1 MSTPYYKLLDFALIL
16 AASLLAYEIRFHSTK
31 LPLEYLIPSAIF
43 IISSVASLA
52 ATSFYNS
59 TNSQLTSRKIFS
71 LGSGLIIAAAITI
84 TYLFLTKTGA
94 SYSRIWFTQ
103 MCVIS
108 FILLLVSRLVIEKLF
123 VVSTGSKC
131 VILIGG
137 NQTAKAAAETLRG
150 AEALRQ
156 GIRFLK
162 HFTSSTVS
170 NRPIEDSVAQAQ
182 KYISRLAVDETRSL
196 SVNEVW
202 ITSDIFTELP
212 PSQLELYFSDTS
224 ATIVYVPEMPPTSGY
239 DLSKLDFVLGIPT
252 WNSSFR
258 KSHKLNGMLK
268 YVEDKLVAAAAL
280 MLLSPVIFTVAILIK
295 LDSKGPVLYKQNRH
309 GFGGKQFKIYKF
321 RTMTEEASSAE
332 FKQAVK
338 DDPRITRI
346 GKTLRRLSID
356 ELPQLLN
363 VLNGSMSIVGPRP
376 HPMGLN
382 ESFRHSI
389 DSYMQRHSVKPGIT
403 GLAQVHGFR
412 GETREKWQMEQRI
425 SYDLEYVRNW
435 SIALD
440 IWILWRTITHLV
452 SKENAY

>member
-1 MSTPYYKLLDFALIL
+1 
-16 AASLLAYEIRFHSTK
+16 
-31 LPLEYLIPSAIF
+31 
-43 IISSVASLA
+43 
-52 ATSFYNS
+52 
-59 TNSQLTSRKIFS
+59 
-71 LGSGLIIAAAITI
+71 
-84 TYLFLTKTGA
+84 
-94 SYSRIWFTQ
+94 
-103 MCVIS
+103 
-108 FILLLVSRLVIEKLF
+108 
-123 VVSTGSKC
+123 
-131 VILIGG
+131 
-137 NQTAKAAAETLRG
+137 
-150 AEALRQ
+150 
-156 GIRFLK
+156 
-162 HFTSSTVS
+162 
-170 NRPIEDSVAQAQ
+170 
-182 KYISRLAVDETRSL
+182 
-196 SVNEVW
+196 
-202 ITSDIFTELP
+202 
-212 PSQLELYFSDTS
+212 
-224 ATIVYVPEMPPTSGY
+224 
-239 DLSKLDFVLGIPT
+239 
-252 WNSSFR
+252 
-258 KSHKLNGMLK
+258 MLK